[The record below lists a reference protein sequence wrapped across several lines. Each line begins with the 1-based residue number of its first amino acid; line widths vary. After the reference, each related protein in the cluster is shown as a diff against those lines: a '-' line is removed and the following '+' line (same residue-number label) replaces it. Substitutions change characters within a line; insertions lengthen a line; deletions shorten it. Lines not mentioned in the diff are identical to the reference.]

1 MRNHGRKA
9 LLYGVAIALAA
20 GMPAGCGIG
29 PKMTEQPAT
38 YDLGPA
44 RAAPSGT
51 AAIAATLF
59 LPEVSAPAWLSGNG
73 IVYRLTYD
81 NAARAHAYTQ
91 SRWTAP
97 PSALL
102 TQRLRSRFAAAA
114 SGLVTGT
121 DGVRADY
128 MLRVEL
134 EDFSQHFDA
143 PSSSR
148 VAVRARATLV
158 SLANRGLVAQRE
170 FALEQPAPTPDATGG
185 VQALGAASEELVE
198 SVLKW
203 TEERLKAAKT
213 K

>member
-1 MRNHGRKA
+1 LCGA
-9 LLYGVAIALAA
+9 AIALVV
-20 GMPAGCGIG
+20 GMLAGCGIG

-44 RAAPSGT
+44 RAASSGT
-51 AAIAATLF
+51 ASIPATLF
-59 LPEVSAPAWLSGNG
+59 LPEVSAPAWLGGNG
-73 IVYRLTYD
+73 IIYRLTYD

-114 SGLVTGT
+114 PKGVVTGI
-121 DGVRADY
+121 DGVRAEY

-134 EDFSQHFDA
+134 EDFSQQFDA
-143 PSSSR
+143 PASSR
-148 VAVRARATLV
+148 VAVRARASLV
-158 SLANRGLVAQRE
+158 SLASRALVAQRE
-170 FALEQPAPTPDATGG
+170 FTLELAAPTPDAAGG

-198 SVLKW
+198 SLLRW
-203 TEERLKAAKT
+203 TEERLKAAKS